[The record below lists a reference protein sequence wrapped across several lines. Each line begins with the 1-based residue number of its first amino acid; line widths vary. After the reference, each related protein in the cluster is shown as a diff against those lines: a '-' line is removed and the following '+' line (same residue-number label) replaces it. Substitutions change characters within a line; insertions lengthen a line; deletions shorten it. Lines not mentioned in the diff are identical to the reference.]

1 MVSRVGTL
9 DSVNSAVSLIQM
21 LFLYFRIFEKV
32 IPKVQPSPDAG
43 CSATR
48 WAQEW
53 ECTILNSSERESILF
68 QGSTGKSMQ
77 LLFNLGS

>member
-1 MVSRVGTL
+1 MLRKVSRVGTL
-9 DSVNSAVSLIQM
+9 DSVNSAVSLVQM
-21 LFLYFRIFEKV
+21 LLLYFRIFEKV

-53 ECTILNSSERESILF
+53 V
-68 QGSTGKSMQ
+68 G
-77 LLFNLGS
+77 LLAVGMYHFKVF